1 MKRPPD
7 AYAQQVT
14 RALRERDELEREKAA
29 LELEVARLRKLA
41 GLRDQTWR
49 DVRALQTGER
59 P

>member
-1 MKRPPD
+1 MKRPPQP
-7 AYAQQVT
+7 YAQQVT
-14 RALRERDELEREKAA
+14 RALAERDELEREKAA